1 MIAKEIQKEINKK
14 GGAVRNA
21 YKTFFDRLLED
32 SEMEKESLVEIAS
45 ICSYDI
51 TVLFM
56 EKILNNQSFYKER
69 LGLSHRNILRIEK
82 DLQTM
87 YLFDFPKEF
96 EELRQI
102 EQYIVDD
109 L

>member
-1 MIAKEIQKEINKK
+1 MIAKEIQKEIDKK
-14 GGAVRNA
+14 GCTIRNA
-21 YKTFFDRLLED
+21 YKTFFDRLLKDE
-32 SEMEKESLVEIAS
+32 EETESFVDTVS
-45 ICSYDI
+45 VCCYDI
-51 TVLFM
+51 TVMFM
-56 EKILNNQSFYKER
+56 EKILDNQSFYKEK

-102 EQYIVDD
+102 EQSIVDD